1 MKVSPTSLPEVLLI
15 APDVHGDDRGFFF
28 ELWHQERYSDFG
40 IPKEFRQD
48 NLSFSKRGTLRGLH
62 FKNPHAQGKL
72 VSVLEGEVFDVAVDV
87 RQGSPTFTRWVGHRL
102 SSSNKHQLYVP
113 EGFAHGFLVLSD
125 TALFHYKCTGP
136 YVPASE
142 RSILWND
149 PAIGIEWPLK
159 EPILSAKD
167 GKAPRLSEIDERHLV
182 FAEG

>member
-1 MKVSPTSLPEVLLI
+1 
-15 APDVHGDDRGFFF
+15 
-28 ELWHQERYSDFG
+28 
-40 IPKEFRQD
+40 
-48 NLSFSKRGTLRGLH
+48 
-62 FKNPHAQGKL
+62 
-72 VSVLEGEVFDVAVDV
+72 DV
-87 RQGSPTFTRWVGHRL
+87 RKASPTFTRWVGHRL